1 MTATWVITDPEL
13 GYPGIT
19 TTSTTGFP
27 PLGTVVG
34 AKDTSTSG
42 QGAGRFVCLKVLSG
56 QVVGNVVTYNPLTG
70 ATTLVPNTA
79 NLGAPL
85 AVTMI
90 ANTSGTSAYQWCQVG
105 GAAII
110 KKTAVKVSPAVK
122 LYISGTAGR
131 LMPTAAS
138 GKQVL
143 ECITS
148 NAATV
153 LSATST
159 ITALIQWPVAQ
170 GATA

>member
-1 MTATWVITDPEL
+1 MAYTITTPEI

-19 TTSTTGFP
+19 STATVAAL
-27 PLGTVVG
+27 PLGTIVEG
-34 AKDTSTSG
+34 KDPTYGGGRFIYLKGVTSTV
-42 QGAGRFVCLKVLSG
+42 AGS
-56 QVVGNVVTYNPLTG
+56 VVSYNQLTG

-85 AVTMI
+85 AVAMGACT
-90 ANTSGTSAYQWCQVG
+90 TGLYGWYQVG
-105 GAAII
+105 GAAVI
-110 KKTAVKVSPAVK
+110 KKTAVKVNPSVK

-138 GKQVL
+138 GKQIL
-143 ECITS
+143 ELITV

-159 ITALIQWPVAQ
+159 ITALIQYPFAQ